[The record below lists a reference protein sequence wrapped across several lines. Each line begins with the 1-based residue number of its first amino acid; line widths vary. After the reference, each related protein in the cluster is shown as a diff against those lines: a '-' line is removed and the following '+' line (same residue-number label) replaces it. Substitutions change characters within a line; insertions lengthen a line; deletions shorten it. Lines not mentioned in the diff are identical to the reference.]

1 MAWPIHRV
9 HEQDV
14 LCAIVVVVQDTHA
27 TPHRLGKIFLSKS
40 TAMGTKGNAGRGGG
54 IDKTNRAGRPLCQCA
69 RNQGPEETQNKTATY
84 RTFRHAR
91 PGDGHG
97 GSPSTFPEAWP

>member
-1 MAWPIHRV
+1 MTWPIHGV
-9 HEQDV
+9 HKQDILGAV
-14 LCAIVVVVQDTHA
+14 VVVVQDTHA
-27 TPHRLGKIFLSKS
+27 TTHRLGKILLSKS
-40 TAMGTKGNAGRGGG
+40 TAMVTKGNTGRGGG
-54 IDKTNRAGRPLCQCA
+54 IDKTNRARRPLRRCA
-69 RNQGPEETQNKTATY
+69 RNQHPEETQSKTATY